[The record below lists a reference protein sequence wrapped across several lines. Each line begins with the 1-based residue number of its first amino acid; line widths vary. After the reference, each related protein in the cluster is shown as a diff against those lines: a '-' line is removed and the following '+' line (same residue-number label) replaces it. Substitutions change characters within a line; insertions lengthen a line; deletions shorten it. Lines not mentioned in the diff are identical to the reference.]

1 MREAPPPVEVA
12 AADAAEAPAAAA
24 DSSEAAVLPELQPY
38 RCAGGG
44 FSSKG
49 AQQLGTGL
57 SFSCMRPHTQLSA
70 AVVRCASKDWHRYF
84 RLQAGRFCHT
94 ICSTCRGFL
103 CCRYVS
109 EAEVAEGANVVEL
122 LLGPLDPVTPNLQTV
137 IDTVL
142 GKDGQQGKVCAA
154 RETTGQRSM
163 LRCHEL
169 WGE

>member
-1 MREAPPPVEVA
+1 M
-12 AADAAEAPAAAA
+12 
-24 DSSEAAVLPELQPY
+24 
-38 RCAGGG
+38 
-44 FSSKG
+44 
-49 AQQLGTGL
+49 
-57 SFSCMRPHTQLSA
+57 
-70 AVVRCASKDWHRYF
+70 
-84 RLQAGRFCHT
+84 
-94 ICSTCRGFL
+94 

>member
-1 MREAPPPVEVA
+1 M
-12 AADAAEAPAAAA
+12 
-24 DSSEAAVLPELQPY
+24 
-38 RCAGGG
+38 
-44 FSSKG
+44 
-49 AQQLGTGL
+49 
-57 SFSCMRPHTQLSA
+57 
-70 AVVRCASKDWHRYF
+70 
-84 RLQAGRFCHT
+84 
-94 ICSTCRGFL
+94 
-103 CCRYVS
+103 
-109 EAEVAEGANVVEL
+109 VEL